1 MTEVTN
7 SAKHNYSNVRFRTVY
22 HSAMYSNTIIW
33 HHPRKCFEDGNIC
46 HRVVIFWVYDR
57 VTNSAEHDW
66 SSTVKF
72 QIIYCSAMLRL
83 PLFIIHGIKRCM
95 QSLWQHMYLHLA
107 SDKNFIAGIDR
118 SSHGFRKYYYDK
130 AHGFRQLYF
139 DQSRGFRPLS
149 YDQSHGWRRLIYTF
163 RQFYYDT
170 RVWRHR
176 VGWQHLSWSD
186 ESHPIEHSGYE
197 D

>member
-1 MTEVTN
+1 MKPFSLNSWIKPSPLRHLSGTFPPKHLNGTFPLICSDEGNIYHRVVIFECMTEVTN
-7 SAKHNYSNVRFRTVY
+7 SAKHNYSSTVRFRIVY
-22 HSAMYSNTIIW
+22 HSVMYSNTIIW

-95 QSLWQHMYLHLA
+95 HSSWQLPVL
-107 SDKNFIAGIDR
+107 KPRFG
-118 SSHGFRKYYYDK
+118 
-130 AHGFRQLYF
+130 
-139 DQSRGFRPLS
+139 
-149 YDQSHGWRRLIYTF
+149 
-163 RQFYYDT
+163 
-170 RVWRHR
+170 
-176 VGWQHLSWSD
+176 
-186 ESHPIEHSGYE
+186 
-197 D
+197 